1 MMHDDIVDE
10 PEVLKIDSNIMDGSD
25 FESTIMLINK
35 IWEDN
40 DLLFVELSATEA
52 DYGNNDEDCE
62 NSLDADSGVD
72 GSDGDDGYN
81 VDRQT
86 DSDLVHLLAD
96 VPASKAGQARLP
108 LVLHMLLPKVGN

>member
-1 MMHDDIVDE
+1 MYD
-10 PEVLKIDSNIMDGSD
+10 K
-25 FESTIMLINK
+25 
-35 IWEDN
+35 
-40 DLLFVELSATEA
+40 
-52 DYGNNDEDCE
+52 NDEDCE
-62 NSLDADSGVD
+62 NSHDGDSGDDDVN
-72 GSDGDDGYN
+72 GGDGDDGYN